1 MDSQQA
7 VLSPESADRPAT
19 APTTAMPGDAPGE
32 APRLGAG
39 SAPAPARGLG
49 YWDLLYLGLFSVA
62 ALLVVSVVCVA
73 VYFGLGYFLEW
84 EMDFSQASSQAGI
97 AITIQALASVL
108 VLAFMYTLITV
119 KYELPFGAVIGWRPI
134 KQRPLFY
141 GASYCGAGV
150 LLAFTVGLASHVM
163 SMPEQPTPFED
174 LLRDPSSL
182 LLVAGFGIA
191 IAPLVEELIFRG
203 FVFSVFERAHGR
215 LAAVVITAGS
225 FSLIHGPQYGW
236 HWQILV
242 LLLYVGIVFGAVRAK
257 TRSIVPSTIIHAA
270 YNTTLLIGLLS
281 ASQAP
286 NGA

>member
-1 MDSQQA
+1 
-7 VLSPESADRPAT
+7 
-19 APTTAMPGDAPGE
+19 MPGDTPGE
-32 APRLGAG
+32 PPRLAAG
-39 SAPAPARGLG
+39 SAPAPARCLG
-49 YWDLLYLGLFSVA
+49 YWDLLYLVLFSVA

-84 EMDFSQASSQAGI
+84 EMDLDQASSKAAI
-97 AITIQALASVL
+97 AIAIQALASVL

-134 KQRPLFY
+134 EHRPLFY
-141 GASYCGAGV
+141 GAAYCGAGV
-150 LLAFTVGLASHVM
+150 LLALTVGLASQVM

-174 LLRDPSSL
+174 LLGNPSSL
-182 LLVAGFGIA
+182 LLVAAFGIA

-215 LAAVVITAGS
+215 LAAVVITAGA

-257 TRSIVPSTIIHAA
+257 TRSIVQPTIIHAA
-270 YNTTLLIGLLS
+270 YNMTLLIGLLS

-286 NGA
+286 NGG